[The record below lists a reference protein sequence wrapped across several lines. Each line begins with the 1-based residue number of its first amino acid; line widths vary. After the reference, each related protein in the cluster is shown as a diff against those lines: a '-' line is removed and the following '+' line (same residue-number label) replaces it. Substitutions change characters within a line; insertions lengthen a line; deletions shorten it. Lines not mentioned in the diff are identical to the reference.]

1 MTFQTPITIRHAL
14 DHIHRHDYVLPA
26 IQREFVWRPEQ
37 IARLFDSLMQ
47 GYPIGSFLFWSV
59 ERDNVRQ
66 YKFYDFVRD
75 YHQRLRPHCPPV
87 EVPVGQSVIA
97 VLDGQQRLTALN
109 IRLRGSHAAKEPR
122 KWWSSPDAFPEKRLY
137 LNIAAVADE
146 NEGGLTYDFCF
157 LGEERAQHSDSCH
170 WFPVRKILNLNDA
183 TEIFEY
189 IQAAGLA
196 TNRHAFGTLN
206 LLHAVV
212 HDRPFIAFFEES
224 SQDLDKVLNI
234 FIRTNSGGTV
244 LSYSDLLLSIATAQW
259 NNLDARQEIHGLVDD
274 LNTTR
279 FGFSLSKDFVLKA
292 GLMLADI
299 GSVGFNVTNFN
310 HDNMVVLE
318 RLWRDIARALKLTIQ
333 LVADY
338 GFSGQTLGADNALLP
353 IAYSLYKRGLDA
365 HYLSSS
371 TFREDRE
378 AIRGWLVRSLLK
390 AGVWGSGLD
399 TLLSAIRTSIREQG
413 ATSFPVEAVEATM
426 LSRGKGFDSSR
437 KSSKTLSMSPT
448 ATDGCS
454 RCCRCSFRST
464 ICGTS
469 SMSITFSRA
478 VGFPRAASPGREW
491 RLRFAWN
498 GSTEP
503 TGLAISSCSMGSS
516 TRRKA
521 PRSRTT
527 GSHPRLPRTTAVMPS
542 SSATAWEASRSV
554 CSASPTSTRRAEECS
569 SSVSECFWAR
579 PRRQHQPLRPDRSSR
594 PRTYSPQ
601 AFRCSTGSS
610 RRSRGHTPTGTECRG
625 SRLCRTQPWCQQSP
639 APPCCISRSL
649 LASSPSSVP
658 NFVWMSPFARF
669 KIRLMNSAAAPRDS
683 RAP

>member
-37 IARLFDSLMQ
+37 IARLFDSLME
-47 GYPIGSFLFWSV
+47 GYPIGSFLFWGV

-75 YHQRLRPHCPPV
+75 YHQKLRPHCPPV

-109 IRLRGSHAAKEPR
+109 IGLRGSHAMKEPR
-122 KWWSSPDAFPEKRLY
+122 MWWNNPDAFPEKRLY
-137 LNIAAVADE
+137 LNIAADADD

-157 LGEERAQHSDSCH
+157 LGENQAQHSEARH
-170 WFPVRKILNLNDA
+170 WFPVRKILDLHDA

-189 IQAAGLA
+189 IQDADLA
-196 TNRHAFGTLN
+196 SNRHAFRTLN

-212 HDRPFIAFFEES
+212 HDKPLIAFFQES

-259 NNLDARQEIHGLVDD
+259 DNLDARQEIHGLVDE

-279 FGFSLSKDFVLKA
+279 FGFALSKDFVLKA

-299 GSVGFNVTNFN
+299 GSVGFKVTNFN

-318 RLWRDIARALKLTIQ
+318 RRWRDIARSLKLTIQ
-333 LVADY
+333 LVADF

-353 IAYSLYKRGLDA
+353 IAYSLYKRGLDTN
-365 HYLSSS
+365 YLSSS

-399 TLLSAIRTSIREQG
+399 TLLTAIRAAIREQG
-413 ATSFPVEAVEATM
+413 ATRFPVEALEATM
-426 LSRGKGFDSSR
+426 RSRGKG
-437 KSSKTLSMSPT
+437 
-448 ATDGCS
+448 
-454 RCCRCSFRST
+454 
-464 ICGTS
+464 
-469 SMSITFSRA
+469 
-478 VGFPRAASPGREW
+478 
-491 RLRFAWN
+491 LRFEEEELEDLVDVAY
-498 GSTEP
+498 GD
-503 TGLAISSCSMGSS
+503 
-516 TRRKA
+516 RRSFPLLSLLFPFHDLRDQFHVDHVF
-521 PRSRTT
+521 PRSRF
-527 GSHPRLPRTTAVMPS
+527 SESSLARLGVEAEKRCEWIDRADRLANLQLLNGVLNIEK
-542 SSATAWEASRSV
+542 SATLPYEWLESAFPTEDSRSAFIERHCLGTV
-554 CSASPTSTRRAEECS
+554 PTRFCDFPNFYEA
-569 SSVSECFWAR
+569 
-579 PRRQHQPLRPDRSSR
+579 
-594 PRTYSPQ
+594 
-601 AFRCSTGSS
+601 
-610 RRSRGHTPTGTECRG
+610 RRSVLIQ
-625 SRLCRTQPWCQQSP
+625 RLRTLLG
-639 APPCCISRSL
+639 APEAAASA
-649 LASSPSSVP
+649 ASS
-658 NFVWMSPFARF
+658 
-669 KIRLMNSAAAPRDS
+669 
-683 RAP
+683 

>member
-109 IRLRGSHAAKEPR
+109 IGLRGSHAIKEPR
-122 KWWSSPDAFPEKRLY
+122 MWWNNPDAFPEKRLY
-137 LNIAAVADE
+137 INIAADADA
-146 NEGGLTYDFCF
+146 NEGGLAYDFCF

-196 TNRHAFGTLN
+196 TNRHAFRTLN

-212 HDRPFIAFFEES
+212 HDRPLIAFFEES

-333 LVADY
+333 LVADF

-426 LSRGKGFDSSR
+426 LSRGKG
-437 KSSKTLSMSPT
+437 
-448 ATDGCS
+448 
-454 RCCRCSFRST
+454 
-464 ICGTS
+464 
-469 SMSITFSRA
+469 
-478 VGFPRAASPGREW
+478 
-491 RLRFAWN
+491 LRFEQEELEDLVDVAY
-498 GSTEP
+498 GD
-503 TGLAISSCSMGSS
+503 
-516 TRRKA
+516 RRLFPLLSLLFPFHDLRHEFHVDHVF
-521 PRSRTT
+521 PRSRF
-527 GSHPRLPRTTAVMPS
+527 SESRLAREGV
-542 SSATAWEASRSV
+542 EAEVRL
-554 CSASPTSTRRAEECS
+554 E
-569 SSVSECFWAR
+569 WI
-579 PRRQHQPLRPDRSSR
+579 DRSD
-594 PRTYSPQ
+594 
-601 AFRCSTGSS
+601 
-610 RRSRGHTPTGTECRG
+610 
-625 SRLCRTQPWCQQSP
+625 RLANLQLLDGVLNQEKSAALPYDW
-639 APPCCISRSL
+639 
-649 LASSPSSVP
+649 LASAFPEDDRRHAFIERHCLGSVP
-658 NFVWMSPFARF
+658 ERFLGFSDFYQARRGVLLQ
-669 KIRLMNSAAAPRDS
+669 RLRTLLGAPEAAAS
-683 RAP
+683 VASS

>member
-426 LSRGKGFDSSR
+426 LSRGKG
-437 KSSKTLSMSPT
+437 
-448 ATDGCS
+448 
-454 RCCRCSFRST
+454 
-464 ICGTS
+464 
-469 SMSITFSRA
+469 
-478 VGFPRAASPGREW
+478 
-491 RLRFAWN
+491 LRFEQEELEDLVDVAY
-498 GSTEP
+498 GD
-503 TGLAISSCSMGSS
+503 
-516 TRRKA
+516 RRLFPLLSLLFPFHDLRHEFHVDHVF
-521 PRSRTT
+521 PRSRF
-527 GSHPRLPRTTAVMPS
+527 
-542 SSATAWEASRSV
+542 
-554 CSASPTSTRRAEECS
+554 
-569 SSVSECFWAR
+569 SE
-579 PRRQHQPLRPDRSSR
+579 
-594 PRTYSPQ
+594 
-601 AFRCSTGSS
+601 
-610 RRSRGHTPTGTECRG
+610 
-625 SRLCRTQPWCQQSP
+625 SRLAREGVEAEVRLEWIDRADRLGNLQLLDGVLNQEKSAALPYDW
-639 APPCCISRSL
+639 
-649 LASSPSSVP
+649 LASAFAEDDRRHAFIERHCLGSVP
-658 NFVWMSPFARF
+658 ERLLGFSDFYQARRGVLLQ
-669 KIRLMNSAAAPRDS
+669 RLRMLLGAPEAAASAAS
-683 RAP
+683 S